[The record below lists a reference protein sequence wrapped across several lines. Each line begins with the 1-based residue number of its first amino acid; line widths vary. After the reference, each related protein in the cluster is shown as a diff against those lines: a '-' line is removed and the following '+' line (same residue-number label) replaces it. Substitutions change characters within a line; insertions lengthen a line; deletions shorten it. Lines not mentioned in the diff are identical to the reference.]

1 MPKVPTLTPRAKRAQ
16 ALALKKQEDA
26 LAAKRLEE
34 EMAASGGRLK
44 KRQALK
50 NAVWKKKDIQDDGPA
65 PSRKRA
71 QSNPDE
77 TDTTKKKKGMCDF
90 NSHSLGVQELNHI
103 HASASMKGVATKPK
117 PLAVKGNKQKLK
129 YLPPAFE
136 SDEEEPQAAV
146 APSASK
152 AVTPDTVPVK
162 AKGTVLPAKV
172 SQKNKPT
179 EDSEEEDDEGDT
191 EEESEADDK
200 PECQPGEDADDYED
214 VTREQREFERPKWKT
229 SASSSR
235 VPANLE
241 DEDGT
246 DGDTTFYP
254 PTLAPT
260 DNDVNSLNAPVHHTD
275 NSGDDTEVDKSKIT
289 TIPSGR
295 SKLSTRREHTQ
306 KAERPNWHKAAS
318 TTKSKK
324 LVNISVADNNDS
336 ESSDDDSSIRLPSPT
351 PGQKYPGLKAY
362 PPRVQRVLYCGFS
375 RMQEYA
381 MLVSAFPQSDK
392 IDMAIRTVL
401 RDSAREVKD
410 EEIASL
416 IKKTPDYGNT
426 LGHLVKQRLGNFRID
441 IRDAAGYEAT
451 LAYDLSA
458 PDRDST
464 DTTVKDLLKGDTF
477 IFNVDKARVL
487 TNEPYLHPAIVKT
500 VAWFFKDAASVGNR
514 LLNNNSLTSSLPDDP
529 VKSKE
534 LEIPAPMLAC
544 AVALVRAELVLWKT
558 GPRTKK
564 PKFNADEH
572 VGIYDSHMTIINTL
586 AASPRKYHCL
596 MASLLKKAIDEN
608 KGAKSSERDVMAVL
622 DFANMAED

>member
-1 MPKVPTLTPRAKRAQ
+1 
-16 ALALKKQEDA
+16 
-26 LAAKRLEE
+26 
-34 EMAASGGRLK
+34 MAASGGHLE

-50 NAVWKKKDIQDDGPA
+50 NAGTYLFCEVEGYSDWKKKDIQDDGPA

-77 TDTTKKKKGMCDF
+77 TDTTKKKK
-90 NSHSLGVQELNHI
+90 E
-103 HASASMKGVATKPK
+103 
-117 PLAVKGNKQKLK
+117 KLK

-162 AKGTVLPAKV
+162 AKGAVLPAKV

-200 PECQPGEDADDYED
+200 PECQPGEDADDYEN

-229 SASSSR
+229 SALSSR

-289 TIPSGR
+289 TIPSGH
-295 SKLSTRREHTQ
+295 SKLSTRRERTQ
-306 KAERPNWHKAAS
+306 KAE
-318 TTKSKK
+318 
-324 LVNISVADNNDS
+324 
-336 ESSDDDSSIRLPSPT
+336 
-351 PGQKYPGLKAY
+351 
-362 PPRVQRVLYCGFS
+362 
-375 RMQEYA
+375 EYA

-401 RDSAREVKD
+401 CDSAREVKD
-410 EEIASL
+410 DEIASL

-464 DTTVKDLLKGDTF
+464 DTTVKDLLKGDMF

-558 GPRTKK
+558 GPHTKK
-564 PKFNADEH
+564 LKFNADEH

-586 AASPRKYHCL
+586 AVSPRKYHCL

>member
-77 TDTTKKKKGMCDF
+77 TNTTKKKKGMCDF

-103 HASASMKGVATKPK
+103 HASALMKGVATKPK

-152 AVTPDTVPVK
+152 AVMPDTIPVK
-162 AKGTVLPAKV
+162 AKGAVLPAKV

-179 EDSEEEDDEGDT
+179 EDSEEEDDEEDT

-200 PECQPGEDADDYED
+200 PKCQPGEDADDYED

-246 DGDTTFYP
+246 DGNTTFYP

-260 DNDVNSLNAPVHHTD
+260 DNDVNSLNAPVHHTN

-295 SKLSTRREHTQ
+295 SKLSTRRECTQ
-306 KAERPNWHKAAS
+306 KAECPNWHKAAS

-336 ESSDDDSSIRLPSPT
+336 ESSDDDSSIRLPSPM

-416 IKKTPDYGNT
+416 IKKTPDYGNM
-426 LGHLVKQRLGNFRID
+426 LGHL
-441 IRDAAGYEAT
+441 AT

-477 IFNVDKARVL
+477 IFNVDKVSCDSARVL

-500 VAWFFKDAASVGNR
+500 VAWFFKDAASVGNC

-544 AVALVRAELVLWKT
+544 AVALT

-586 AASPRKYHCL
+586 AVSPRKYHCL
-596 MASLLKKAIDEN
+596 MASLLRKAIDEN

>member
-1 MPKVPTLTPRAKRAQ
+1 MPKVLTLTPRAKRAQ

-50 NAVWKKKDIQDDGPA
+50 NAGTYLFCEVEGYSESTMIM
-65 PSRKRA
+65 
-71 QSNPDE
+71 SNPDE
-77 TDTTKKKKGMCDF
+77 NDTTKKKK
-90 NSHSLGVQELNHI
+90 
-103 HASASMKGVATKPK
+103 
-117 PLAVKGNKQKLK
+117 
-129 YLPPAFE
+129 AFE

-162 AKGTVLPAKV
+162 AKGAVLPAK
-172 SQKNKPT
+172 
-179 EDSEEEDDEGDT
+179 EEDDEEDT
-191 EEESEADDK
+191 EESEADDK

-214 VTREQREFERPKWKT
+214 VTHIYAQEQREFERPKWKT

-254 PTLAPT
+254 PTLVPT
-260 DNDVNSLNAPVHHTD
+260 DNDANSLNAPVHHKD
-275 NSGDDTEVDKSKIT
+275 NSGDDTEVDKSKIK
-289 TIPSGR
+289 TIPSGH
-295 SKLSTRREHTQ
+295 SKLSTRRERTQ

-318 TTKSKK
+318 TTKSK
-324 LVNISVADNNDS
+324 LANISVADNNDS

-362 PPRVQRVLYCGFS
+362 PPHVQRVLYCGFS
-375 RMQEYA
+375 CMQEYA

-426 LGHLVKQRLGNFRID
+426 LGHLVKQRLGIFHID

-458 PDRDST
+458 PISILT
-464 DTTVKDLLKGDTF
+464 GCLLWVVQGCDTLYNLVQ
-477 IFNVDKARVL
+477 
-487 TNEPYLHPAIVKT
+487 PPQ
-500 VAWFFKDAASVGNR
+500 VGK
-514 LLNNNSLTSSLPDDP
+514 LTSPQAMSNSSQASYRAMTHKQDKFR
-529 VKSKE
+529 KSYKY
-534 LEIPAPMLAC
+534 INHA
-544 AVALVRAELVLWKT
+544 
-558 GPRTKK
+558 
-564 PKFNADEH
+564 
-572 VGIYDSHMTIINTL
+572 IY
-586 AASPRKYHCL
+586 
-596 MASLLKKAIDEN
+596 
-608 KGAKSSERDVMAVL
+608 
-622 DFANMAED
+622 